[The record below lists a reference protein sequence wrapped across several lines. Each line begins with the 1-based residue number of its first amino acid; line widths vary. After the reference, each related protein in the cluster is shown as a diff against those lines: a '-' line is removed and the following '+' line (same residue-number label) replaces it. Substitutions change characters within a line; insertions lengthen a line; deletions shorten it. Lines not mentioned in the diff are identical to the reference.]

1 MKFLLETVLTIT
13 GLIMFL
19 AFAFFVPSLFWVGLV
34 ILLILGAIAFILGYF
49 RRTKDSEKTLKEV
62 ITTLDGDEK
71 EN

>member
-49 RRTKDSEKTLKEV
+49 RRTKESEKTLKEV